1 MKKADEVHYDR
12 ESGVVTARKEN
23 DRVRIVA
30 EDCTRLDLIA
40 GDDVSVRINEQMAQI
55 ESLSEESLMVREQN
69 DDGQL
74 EILTV
79 RRPEHSVEDEDSVST
94 KR

>member
-1 MKKADEVHYDR
+1 MKRADEVHYDR
-12 ESGVVTARKEN
+12 DSGVVTARKEN

-30 EDCTRLDLIA
+30 EDCTRLNLIA
-40 GDDVSVRINEQMAQI
+40 GDDVSVRINDQMAQL
-55 ESLSEESLMVREQN
+55 ESLSDESLMVREQS

-79 RRPEHSVEDEDSVST
+79 RRPSHEIEDEQSGST
-94 KR
+94 ER